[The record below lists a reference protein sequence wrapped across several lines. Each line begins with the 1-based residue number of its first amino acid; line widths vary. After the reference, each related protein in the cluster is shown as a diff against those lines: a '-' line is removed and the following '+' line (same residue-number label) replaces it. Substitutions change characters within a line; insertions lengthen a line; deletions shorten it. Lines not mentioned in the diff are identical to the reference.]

1 MVAQTRHYATCLGI
15 VEIGYLFELSAV
27 GGDVCIDSERER
39 QEECNQG
46 AVKNELHGGCGV
58 SDE

>member
-27 GGDVCIDSERER
+27 RGDDCIGSERER
-39 QEECNQG
+39 REEC
-46 AVKNELHGGCGV
+46 KRCGQERV
-58 SDE
+58 ARGMWCQR